1 MLQGLLDSS
10 ARFLVF
16 LYSVSCLSVRQ
27 LNELAREALS
37 ACFHDEV
44 WVQGEI
50 HGLKVHAKSGHVYF
64 DLVEKAPGM
73 DGGHVAKI
81 GCAFFRGSFVKWRQ
95 ALKILG
101 MQDFELAPGIEVR
114 LKARIDLFVREG
126 RYQLIVSE
134 IDPAYTFGAIARKR
148 EQTIRALDAAGLLE
162 RNKTLQ
168 MPRIPRN
175 VGLITSDGSAAFNDF
190 MRVISESG
198 YSFSVTLFDA
208 HMQGEN
214 TVPGVLAG
222 IEALQGRPGMDVIVI
237 IRGGGAKTDLFSFDD
252 LSLCRAVARCAR
264 PVITGIGHEIDVSVA
279 DLVAHTCCVTPT
291 DAGRFL
297 TGRMEEMWAYLD
309 QASRDISHRGR
320 EVLQIAGER
329 LRTASS
335 GLGRAA
341 RQWMVSALSDL
352 RECAFH
358 LHTALTR
365 ELARREQM
373 LVTAASSLT
382 HNSRAAVERQRQV
395 LDGLPQTAIRD
406 TLARFS
412 LLRADLARQQ
422 QVLGDHAGAII
433 ARQQDRMEHLGSLFS
448 AMEPLQTLR
457 RGYSITTDSQG
468 RIVADADMVRK
479 GASITTVLAR
489 GRIVSTVKDKEQ

>member
-1 MLQGLLDSS
+1 M
-10 ARFLVF
+10 
-16 LYSVSCLSVRQ
+16 SCLSVRQ
-27 LNELAREALS
+27 LNELAREALG

-50 HGLKVHAKSGHVYF
+50 HGLKAHAKSGHVYF

-73 DGGHVAKI
+73 DEGYVAKV

-148 EQTIRALDAAGLLE
+148 EQTVRALEAAGLLE
-162 RNKTLQ
+162 KNKALQ

-175 VGLITSDGSAAFNDF
+175 VGLITSGGSAAFNDF
-190 MRVISESG
+190 MRILTDSG

-214 TVPGVLAG
+214 TVPEVLAG
-222 IEALQGRPGMDVIVI
+222 IEALQRRTDVDVIVI
-237 IRGGGAKTDLFSFDD
+237 IRGGGARTDLFSFDD
-252 LSLCRAVARCAR
+252 LSLCRAVAWCAR

-291 DAGRFL
+291 DAARFL
-297 TGRMEEMWAYLD
+297 VDRMDEVWAYLN
-309 QASRDISHRGR
+309 QASRDISHRSR
-320 EVLQIAGER
+320 EALQSAGER
-329 LRTASS
+329 LRAVSS
-335 GLGRAA
+335 GLGHAA
-341 RQWMVSALSDL
+341 QRWMVSALSNL
-352 RECAFH
+352 KEHAFH
-358 LHTALTR
+358 LHTALSR
-365 ELARREQM
+365 DLARREQM
-373 LVTAASSLT
+373 LAAAASHLAHS
-382 HNSRAAVERQRQV
+382 SRAAVERRLQA
-395 LDGLPQTAIRD
+395 LDGLPKIAIQD

-412 LLRADLARQQ
+412 LLRADLARKQ
-422 QVLGDHAGAII
+422 QVLGDHAGTII
-433 ARQQDRMEHLGSLFS
+433 IRGQDRMEHLGSLFA
-448 AMEPLQTLR
+448 AMDPSRTLH
-457 RGYSITTDSQG
+457 RGYSITMDSQG
-468 RIVADADMVRK
+468 RPVMDAAVVRK

-489 GRIVSTVKDKEQ
+489 GRIVSIVKDKEQ